1 MTKGIQH
8 KQPVNKHK
16 IRHQVA
22 ACVPYP
28 LVTYEPVFIRHTG
41 QKAPPPKLG
50 GDGAVAV
57 AAFALLTT
65 IIFEGVEGCCCCCCT
80 CCCGGYTLYETGGF
94 TGG

>member
-8 KQPVNKHK
+8 KQPVNRHK

-50 GDGAVAV
+50 DGAVAV

-65 IIFEGVEGCCCCCCT
+65 IIFEGVEGCCCCCC
-80 CCCGGYTLYETGGF
+80 CGGYTLYETGGF